1 MLEVPATLEPCLSPD
16 QLAELLND
24 EPNGSTSSRLEDHLE
39 SCPKCQAALLGL
51 AGSVD
56 LSPLSA
62 GTGTSKGDSDTTVDE
77 PRPDFL
83 ERLANLALLEPG
95 KPTVPYQLEAIATGL
110 KLPGIDILEQIGR
123 GSSAVVYLARQQGIN
138 RLIALK
144 VVPAEKLEHQ
154 QDLERARRGVETVAR
169 LQHPNI
175 IQVHHVGRHDGWF
188 FGTLEYMEGG
198 SLRTRLTG
206 TPWEWKPAAE
216 LMVTLC
222 LLRLHFIHTQGFV
235 HRDLKPAN
243 ILFKADGTPK
253 LADFGLARS
262 FAEDSNLTLDGE
274 ALGTPRY
281 MAPEQAMGKHNLGPA
296 IDVYA
301 LGAIL
306 YELLTGRPPFR
317 GVTKL
322 DTLYQVVHLPPV
334 AVGRLQPGVPR
345 NLAQICMRC
354 LEKVPEARYPSAGE
368 LADDLERVLQAR
380 PICLKPLKWL
390 WRIRGL
396 VNEHPFVTFITGIL
410 ILVALLEV
418 IAIAVLWVE
427 MHDSNR
433 VNQYQQQF
441 SAQINSLAVQL
452 NQAQAE
458 LATNT
463 TALAEYE
470 IKAGNKE
477 RARLL
482 LDKIPSS
489 QRDGRWEKLRAQSQS
504 AQEKKGLP
512 D

>member
-1 MLEVPATLEPCLSPD
+1 MMLEAPATIEPCLSQN
-16 QLAELLND
+16 QLAELLSD

-39 SCPKCQAALLGL
+39 SCAKCQSALLEL
-51 AGSVD
+51 AGTVD

-62 GTGTSKGDSDTTVDE
+62 GTVTSNGDSDATIEE
-77 PRPDFL
+77 PRADFL
-83 ERLANLALLEPG
+83 ARLAKMALHEPG
-95 KPTVPYQLEAIATGL
+95 KPTVPQQLEAITAGL

-123 GSSAVVYLARQQGIN
+123 GSSADVYLARQKGIN

-144 VVPAEKLEHQ
+144 VVPAEKLENQ

-175 IQVHHVGRHDGWF
+175 IQVHHVGRHDRWF
-188 FGTLEYMEGG
+188 FGTLEYMEAG
-198 SLRTRLTG
+198 SLRSRLTG
-206 TPWEWKPAAE
+206 SPWEWKPAAE
-216 LMVTLC
+216 LMVTLA
-222 LLRLHFIHTQGFV
+222 RAAAFIHAQGFV

-306 YELLTGRPPFR
+306 YELLTGRPPFQ
-317 GVTKL
+317 GVSKL

-334 AVGRLQPGVPR
+334 PLGRLQPGVPR
-345 NLAQICMRC
+345 DLAQICMRC
-354 LEKVPEARYPSAGE
+354 LEKVPEARYGSAGE

-380 PICLKPLKWL
+380 PIRPKPFGWF
-390 WRIRGL
+390 WRIRGI

-410 ILVALLEV
+410 MLVAILEV
-418 IAIAVLWVE
+418 IAIASLWVE
-427 MHDSNR
+427 MHDSSR
-433 VNQYQQQF
+433 FNQYQQGYN
-441 SAQINSLAVQL
+441 AQINSLASQL
-452 NQAQAE
+452 NQTQAD
-458 LATNT
+458 LAA
-463 TALAEYE
+463 TALDLAEYE

-477 RARLL
+477 KARLL
-482 LDKIPSS
+482 LDKVPKNLQDS
-489 QRDGRWEKLRAQSQS
+489 RWGKLRAQCPTPDVQVT
-504 AQEKKGLP
+504 LP
-512 D
+512 K